1 MKPHVIL
8 PLPPFNLYIQ
18 PLAWVTVLLFIS
30 LRTVYLLFQSPETFC
45 TSLCFLHYLS
55 VKSLPHTSQTRLG
68 HLGIDFHATLHFLI
82 HTTLV
87 VICSKYTFTIQQ
99 VDPRRWGSSLS
110 CPSLYPWP
118 LAEYL
123 THSECAINIWG
134 WMKNEWMED
143 WYDSYFWCW
152 IMTIWA

>member
-1 MKPHVIL
+1 MWSCPYHL
-8 PLPPFNLYIQ
+8 STFTFNLLPESQ
-18 PLAWVTVLLFIS
+18 CFCSFLWELCT
-30 LRTVYLLFQSPETFC
+30 LLFQSPETFC
-45 TSLCFLHYLS
+45 SSLCFLHYLS

-68 HLGIDFHATLHFLI
+68 HLDIDFHATLHFLI